1 MTKYSKA
8 TMNSIAK
15 TVRNNLK
22 KYNKYPS
29 TVTAKDMDGKKHE
42 LSIKQ
47 VHGLFE
53 AQYIFWIKNGRQ
65 PNFVT
70 YHSTASN
77 PLVMDYQ
84 SYSMSCCPTSL
95 SMASQLLYNYKTE
108 NKCIKELG
116 TKKTTT
122 GTSPS
127 QLINNAPKL
136 GFKVAQIPRNKQAV
150 TNSLKLKKPVI
161 MHIQTK
167 PAKCLGYT
175 GDYGHFIL
183 CYGIDGDYYKLADP
197 TKGLKKCKCSTIDKA
212 TDGRKIYYYSVAL
225 K

>member
-1 MTKYSKA
+1 MKFSKE
-8 TMNSIAK
+8 TMNAIAK
-15 TVRNNLK
+15 TVRASLK
-22 KYNKYPS
+22 KNNTYPS
-29 TVTAKDMDGKKHE
+29 HVTAKDMDGKKHD
-42 LSIKQ
+42 LSTKQ
-47 VHGLFE
+47 IHGLFE

-65 PNFVT
+65 PNYVT
-70 YHSTASN
+70 YHSTANN
-77 PLVMDYQ
+77 PLALDYQ
-84 SYSMSCCPTSL
+84 SYKMSCCPTSL
-95 SMASQLLYNYKTE
+95 SMASQLLYNYKSE

-116 TKKTTT
+116 TQKTTT

-136 GFKVAQIPRNKQAV
+136 GFKVSTLPRNKASV
-150 TNSLKLKKPVI
+150 KNSLKLHRPVI

-183 CYGIDGDYYKLADP
+183 CYGMDGDYYKLADP
-197 TKGLKKCKCSTIDKA
+197 TKGLKKCKCSIIDKA
-212 TDGRKIYYYSVAL
+212 TDGRKINYYSVSL